1 MSSRDDLSE
10 QLNGRR
16 EGDSLK
22 EKKKLWI
29 FSCNSLS
36 VCFLNQ
42 PFTGASLALYH
53 PAAFLIFTVDFCSF
67 IDSRK

>member
-1 MSSRDDLSE
+1 MASRDDLSE
-10 QLNGRR
+10 HL

-22 EKKKLWI
+22 LEAEKKELRI

-42 PFTGASLALYH
+42 PFTGASQALYH
-53 PAAFLIFTVDFCSF
+53 PAAFLICTVDFCSF
-67 IDSRK
+67 VDSRK